1 MNKSNYMVTFDP
13 TSQRTKPAK
22 REFGAITNRMNVL
35 TGVTINDF
43 STLVGSKHQYTW
55 CGGKFEGGVNNSNWV
70 SQEVFGL
77 DFDND
82 TITVEEVYK
91 ILAEYN
97 IIPQV
102 WYSTLS
108 SSEKH
113 KKFRV
118 ILFLDIPITNLK
130 LHKQITL
137 GLCAMF
143 PDSDQ
148 SCKNAGRL
156 FLGGQQSHVT
166 AEEPIS
172 TQLLLNVVSPYII
185 TKYNSETRFISN
197 LSYLHNNTLIEEKS
211 NFLYNYNRNIH
222 NSSKSQLP
230 LLTTTIKGGNQASID
245 FKLARSKVKILD
257 EFLNGKWL
265 THPELFGLSTN
276 LIHIKGGRKLM
287 KETMEFYNEEGL
299 TEYTDNNFNILPYV
313 SKVGYPAIPIGQFS
327 KCPEDEGLYDI
338 VSAARTVRGQIKI
351 VAQKN
356 TISLTQAE
364 LAFKEKF
371 DDVIS
376 NGELGKVYLFS
387 LPTAIGKTEILT
399 SLENSIIA
407 SPTNDLKNEIATRM
421 KTQHVVSPDQI
432 IFEDDSLNVS
442 IMYYYSIGLPQK
454 AMEILY
460 NIVSNGLMNYS
471 TNDIQAAIDYIAKNE
486 TCKTADENIITTH
499 RRALFGDYKHDTLVF
514 DEDPLQSLLE
524 IKNVRISDFIKL
536 KTDNS
541 RLQNSISTIIETL
554 LSSEFQQVMQNPS
567 FTIDTEDLINLAVS
581 KDLNSNI
588 FDFISSAYF
597 LRDLND
603 ADLIHYV
610 VKRSLPETKKTII
623 MSATA
628 PIEIYQKMLGD
639 RLVVISLGEVEQI
652 GKIIQYT
659 KRSCSRNGLGQYIN
673 KISSEV
679 GELPVI
685 TFRSFKSNFSNS
697 VEEMHF
703 GNCSGYDTLKGK
715 DIAVVGTPHRNNI
728 EYYLTGKALGIDFE
742 IIQNGM
748 SMNEISYNGF
758 EFNFNCFNNE
768 ELRLIQLAL
777 IQSDLK
783 QSVGRART
791 LRTNAIVKVYSNFPL
806 RDADEFIY

>member
-1 MNKSNYMVTFDP
+1 MIKHNYMVTFDP

-22 REFGAITNRMNVL
+22 REFGTITNRMNVL

-55 CGGKFEGGVNNSNWV
+55 CGGTFDGIVNNYNWV
-70 SQEVFGL
+70 SQQVFGL
-77 DFDND
+77 DFDNN

-91 ILAEYN
+91 IFAEYN

-108 SSEKH
+108 NTEVH

-118 ILFLDIPITNLK
+118 MLFLDIPITNLK

-156 FLGGQQSHVT
+156 FLGGQKSYVT
-166 AEEPIS
+166 SEEPIE
-172 TQLLLNVVSPYII
+172 TQRILDVISPYII
-185 TKYNSETRFISN
+185 TKDNSRTRNITN
-197 LSYLHNNTLIEEKS
+197 LSYLRNNTLNGEKC
-211 NFLYNYNRNIH
+211 NFLYNYNRNIQ
-222 NSSKSQLP
+222 NSPKSQLLP
-230 LLTTTIKGGNQASID
+230 LTTTLKGESQESID
-245 FKLARSKVKILD
+245 FKIARSKVKILD

-265 THPELFGLSTN
+265 THPELFGLATN
-276 LIHIKGGRKLM
+276 LIHIKGGKKLM
-287 KETMEFYNEEGL
+287 KKTMEFYNEKGL

-313 SKVGYPAIPIGQFS
+313 SLVNYPATPIYQFS
-327 KCPEDEGLYDI
+327 KYPEDEGLYDI
-338 VSAARTVRGQIKI
+338 VSATRTVRGQIKI
-351 VAQKN
+351 VEEKKL
-356 TISLTQAE
+356 ISLNEAE
-364 LAFKEKF
+364 KTFKDKF
-371 DDVIS
+371 NDVIL
-376 NGELGKVYLFS
+376 NGEIGKVYLFS

-407 SPTNDLKNEIATRM
+407 SPTNELKNEIAARM
-421 KTQHVVSPDQI
+421 KTQHVISPDQI

-536 KTDNS
+536 KTDVS

-554 LSSEFQQVMQNPS
+554 LSSEFQQVIQNPS
-567 FTIDTEDLINLAVS
+567 FTIDTEDLIDLAVS

-628 PIEIYQKMLGD
+628 PVEIYQKMLGD
-639 RLVVISLGEVEQI
+639 RLVVITLGDIKQR

-659 KRSCSRNGLGQYIN
+659 KRSCSRNGLGQYIK

-685 TFRSFKSNFSNS
+685 TFKSFKSNFSNS

-758 EFNFNCFNNE
+758 EFKFNCFNNE

>member
-1 MNKSNYMVTFDP
+1 MNKFNYMVTFDP
-13 TSQRTKPAK
+13 TSQRLKPSK

-35 TGVTINDF
+35 TGVTINEF
-43 STLVGSKHQYTW
+43 STLVGSDHQYTW
-55 CGGKFEGGVNNSNWV
+55 CGGTFVGRVNNSNWV
-70 SQEVFGL
+70 SQQVYGL

-118 ILFLDIPITNLK
+118 ILFLDIPITNSDI
-130 LHKQITL
+130 HKQITL

-197 LSYLHNNTLIEEKS
+197 LSYLQNNTLIEEKS
-211 NFLYNYNRNIH
+211 NFLYKYNRNIH

-245 FKLARSKVKILD
+245 FKIARSKVKILD

-338 VSAARTVRGQIKI
+338 VSTTRTIRGQIKI
-351 VAQKN
+351 VQQKN

-364 LAFKEKF
+364 IAFKEKF

-376 NGELGKVYLFS
+376 NG
-387 LPTAIGKTEILT
+387 
-399 SLENSIIA
+399 
-407 SPTNDLKNEIATRM
+407 
-421 KTQHVVSPDQI
+421 
-432 IFEDDSLNVS
+432 
-442 IMYYYSIGLPQK
+442 
-454 AMEILY
+454 
-460 NIVSNGLMNYS
+460 
-471 TNDIQAAIDYIAKNE
+471 
-486 TCKTADENIITTH
+486 
-499 RRALFGDYKHDTLVF
+499 
-514 DEDPLQSLLE
+514 
-524 IKNVRISDFIKL
+524 
-536 KTDNS
+536 
-541 RLQNSISTIIETL
+541 
-554 LSSEFQQVMQNPS
+554 
-567 FTIDTEDLINLAVS
+567 
-581 KDLNSNI
+581 
-588 FDFISSAYF
+588 
-597 LRDLND
+597 
-603 ADLIHYV
+603 
-610 VKRSLPETKKTII
+610 
-623 MSATA
+623 
-628 PIEIYQKMLGD
+628 
-639 RLVVISLGEVEQI
+639 
-652 GKIIQYT
+652 
-659 KRSCSRNGLGQYIN
+659 
-673 KISSEV
+673 
-679 GELPVI
+679 
-685 TFRSFKSNFSNS
+685 
-697 VEEMHF
+697 
-703 GNCSGYDTLKGK
+703 
-715 DIAVVGTPHRNNI
+715 
-728 EYYLTGKALGIDFE
+728 
-742 IIQNGM
+742 
-748 SMNEISYNGF
+748 
-758 EFNFNCFNNE
+758 
-768 ELRLIQLAL
+768 
-777 IQSDLK
+777 
-783 QSVGRART
+783 
-791 LRTNAIVKVYSNFPL
+791 
-806 RDADEFIY
+806 

>member
-1 MNKSNYMVTFDP
+1 MVTFDP
-13 TSQRTKPAK
+13 TSQRLKPSK

-35 TGVTINDF
+35 TGVTINEF
-43 STLVGSKHQYTW
+43 STLVGSEHQYTW
-55 CGGKFEGGVNNSNWV
+55 CGGTFDGIVNNSNWV
-70 SQEVFGL
+70 SQQIFGL

-91 ILAEYN
+91 IFAEYN

-118 ILFLDIPITNLK
+118 ILFLDIPITNFDI
-130 LHKQITL
+130 HKQITL

-172 TQLLLNVVSPYII
+172 TQLLLNVISPYII

-197 LSYLHNNTLIEEKS
+197 LSYLQNNTLIEEKS
-211 NFLYNYNRNIH
+211 NFLYKYNRNIH

-230 LLTTTIKGGNQASID
+230 LLTTTIKGGDQASID
-245 FKLARSKVKILD
+245 FKIARSKVKILD

-299 TEYTDNNFNILPYV
+299 TEYTENNFNILPYV

-338 VSAARTVRGQIKI
+338 VSATRTVRGQIKI
-351 VAQKN
+351 VEEKN
-356 TISLTQAE
+356 MISLTEAE
-364 LAFKEKF
+364 IAFKNKF

-407 SPTNDLKNEIATRM
+407 SPTNDLKNEIAARM

-432 IFEDDSLNVS
+432 IFENDSLN
-442 IMYYYSIGLPQK
+442 ITMMYYYSIGLPQK
-454 AMEILY
+454 AMELVY
-460 NIVSNGLMNYS
+460 NVVSNGFIYS
-471 TNDIQAAIDYIAKNE
+471 SNDVQAAIDYIAKNE
-486 TCKTADENIITTH
+486 TCKTTDENIITTH

-524 IKNVRISDFIKL
+524 IKKVRISDFIKL

-541 RLQNSISTIIETL
+541 KLQNSISTIIETL
-554 LSSEFQQVMQNPS
+554 IASEFQQVMQKPS
-567 FTIDTEDLINLAVS
+567 FTIDTEDLIDLAIS

-588 FDFISSAYF
+588 FDFIGAAYF

-603 ADLIHYV
+603 VDLFHYV

-639 RLVVISLGEVEQI
+639 RLVVITLGDIKQK

-685 TFRSFKSNFSNS
+685 TFKSFKSNFSNS

>member
-1 MNKSNYMVTFDP
+1 MVTFDP
-13 TSQRTKPAK
+13 TSQRLKPSK

-35 TGVTINDF
+35 TGVTINEF
-43 STLVGSKHQYTW
+43 STLVGSEHQYTW
-55 CGGKFEGGVNNSNWV
+55 CGGTFVGRVNNSNWV
-70 SQEVFGL
+70 SQQVYGL

-118 ILFLDIPITNLK
+118 ILFLDIPITNSDI
-130 LHKQITL
+130 HKQITL

-197 LSYLHNNTLIEEKS
+197 LSYLQNNTLIEEKS
-211 NFLYNYNRNIH
+211 NFLYKYNRNIH

-245 FKLARSKVKILD
+245 FKIARSKVKILD

-327 KCPEDEGLYDI
+327 KFPEDEGLYDI
-338 VSAARTVRGQIKI
+338 VSAASTVRGQIKI

-356 TISLTQAE
+356 TISLTEAE
-364 LAFKEKF
+364 IAFKEKF

-407 SPTNDLKNEIATRM
+407 SPTNDLKNEIAARM

-432 IFEDDSLNVS
+432 IFEDDTLNVS

-536 KTDNS
+536 KTDNY
-541 RLQNSISTIIETL
+541 RLQNSISIIIETL

-567 FTIDTEDLINLAVS
+567 FTIDTEDLIDLAVS

-628 PIEIYQKMLGD
+628 PIEVYQKMLGD
-639 RLVVISLGEVEQI
+639 RLVVITLGDIKQK

-685 TFRSFKSNFSNS
+685 TFKSFKSNFSNS

>member
-1 MNKSNYMVTFDP
+1 MNKFNYMVTFDP
-13 TSQRTKPAK
+13 TSQRLKPSK

-35 TGVTINDF
+35 TGVTINEF
-43 STLVGSKHQYTW
+43 STLVGSDHQYTW
-55 CGGKFEGGVNNSNWV
+55 CGGTFDGIVNNSNWV
-70 SQEVFGL
+70 SQQIFGL

-118 ILFLDIPITNLK
+118 ILFLDIPITNSDI
-130 LHKQITL
+130 HKQITL

-172 TQLLLNVVSPYII
+172 TQLLLNVISPYII

-197 LSYLHNNTLIEEKS
+197 LSYLQNNTLIEEKS
-211 NFLYNYNRNIH
+211 NFLYKYNRNIH

-230 LLTTTIKGGNQASID
+230 LLTTTIKGGDQASID
-245 FKLARSKVKILD
+245 FKIARSKVKILD

-299 TEYTDNNFNILPYV
+299 TEYTENNFNILPYV

-338 VSAARTVRGQIKI
+338 VSATRTVRGQIKI
-351 VAQKN
+351 VEEKN
-356 TISLTQAE
+356 MISLTEAE
-364 LAFKEKF
+364 IAFKNKF

-407 SPTNDLKNEIATRM
+407 SPTNDLKNEIAARM

-432 IFEDDSLNVS
+432 IFENDSLN
-442 IMYYYSIGLPQK
+442 ITMMYYYSIGLPQK
-454 AMEILY
+454 AMELVY
-460 NIVSNGLMNYS
+460 NVVSNGFIYS
-471 TNDIQAAIDYIAKNE
+471 SNDVQAAIDYISKNE
-486 TCKTADENIITTH
+486 TCKTTDENIITTH
-499 RRALFGDYKHDTLVF
+499 RRALFCDYKHDTLVF

-541 RLQNSISTIIETL
+541 RLQNSISTITETL
-554 LSSEFQQVMQNPS
+554 LSSEFQQVIQKPS
-567 FTIDTEDLINLAVS
+567 FTIDTEDLIDLAIS

-588 FDFISSAYF
+588 FDFIGAAYF

-603 ADLIHYV
+603 VDLFHYV

-639 RLVVISLGEVEQI
+639 RLVVITLGDIKQK

-685 TFRSFKSNFSNS
+685 TFKSFKSNFSNS

>member
-1 MNKSNYMVTFDP
+1 MIKHNYMVTFDP

-22 REFGAITNRMNVL
+22 REFGTITNRMNVL

-55 CGGKFEGGVNNSNWV
+55 CGGTFDGIVNNYNWV
-70 SQEVFGL
+70 SQQVFGL
-77 DFDND
+77 DFDNN

-91 ILAEYN
+91 IFAEYN

-108 SSEKH
+108 NTEVH

-118 ILFLDIPITNLK
+118 MLFLDIPITNLK

-156 FLGGQQSHVT
+156 FLGGQKSYVT
-166 AEEPIS
+166 SEEPIE
-172 TQLLLNVVSPYII
+172 TQRILDVISPYII
-185 TKYNSETRFISN
+185 TKDNSRTRNITN
-197 LSYLHNNTLIEEKS
+197 LSYLRNNTLNGEKC
-211 NFLYNYNRNIH
+211 NFLYNYNRNIQ
-222 NSSKSQLP
+222 NSPKSQLLP
-230 LLTTTIKGGNQASID
+230 LTTTLKGESQESID
-245 FKLARSKVKILD
+245 FKIARSKVKILD

-265 THPELFGLSTN
+265 THPELFGLATN
-276 LIHIKGGRKLM
+276 LIHIKGGKKLM
-287 KETMEFYNEEGL
+287 KKTMEFYNEKGL

-313 SKVGYPAIPIGQFS
+313 SLVNYPATPIYQFS
-327 KCPEDEGLYDI
+327 KYPEDEGLYDI
-338 VSAARTVRGQIKI
+338 VSATRTVRGQIKI
-351 VAQKN
+351 VEEKKL
-356 TISLTQAE
+356 ISLNEAE
-364 LAFKEKF
+364 KTFKDKF
-371 DDVIS
+371 NDVIL
-376 NGELGKVYLFS
+376 NGEIGKVYLFS

-407 SPTNDLKNEIATRM
+407 SPTNELKNEIAARM

-454 AMEILY
+454 AMELLY
-460 NIVSNGLMNYS
+460 KVVSSPLMYS
-471 TNDIQAAIDYIAKNE
+471 PNDLQAATDYITKNE
-486 TCKTADENIITTH
+486 SCKTADENIITTH
-499 RRALFGDYKHDTLVF
+499 RRALFGDYAHDTLVF
-514 DEDPLQSLLE
+514 DEDPLQCLLE

-541 RLQNSISTIIETL
+541 KLQNAISTIIETL
-554 LSSEFQQVMQNPS
+554 ISSEFQQVLENPS
-567 FTIDTEDLINLAVS
+567 FTIDIEELIEIAIVE
-581 KDLNSNI
+581 DLNSNI
-588 FDFISSAYF
+588 FDFIGSAYF
-597 LRDLND
+597 LRDLRD

-628 PIEIYQKMLGD
+628 PVEIYRKMFGD
-639 RLVVISLGEVEQI
+639 RLVVISLGDVEQK

-659 KRSCSRNGLGQYIN
+659 KRSCSRNGLEYYFK
-673 KISSEV
+673 KIRDEV
-679 GELPVI
+679 GVLPLI
-685 TFRSFKSNFSNS
+685 TFKGFKPKFPSA

-715 DIAVVGTPHRNNI
+715 DIAVVGTPHRNNL

-742 IIQNGM
+742 ISEKVM
-748 SMNEISYNGF
+748 TMNEISFHGF
-758 EFNFNCFNNE
+758 EFNFNCFINP

-777 IQSDLK
+777 IQSDLI
-783 QSVGRART
+783 QAVGRART

>member
-1 MNKSNYMVTFDP
+1 MVTFDP

-55 CGGKFEGGVNNSNWV
+55 CGGKFDGIVNNYNWV
-70 SQEVFGL
+70 SQQVFGL
-77 DFDND
+77 DFDNN

-91 ILAEYN
+91 IFAEYN

-108 SSEKH
+108 NTEVH

-118 ILFLDIPITNLK
+118 MLFLDVPITNLK

-156 FLGGQQSHVT
+156 FLGGQKSYVT
-166 AEEPIS
+166 SEEPIE
-172 TQLLLNVVSPYII
+172 TQRILDVISPYII
-185 TKYNSETRFISN
+185 TKDNSRTRNITN
-197 LSYLHNNTLIEEKS
+197 LSYLRNNTLNGEKC
-211 NFLYNYNRNIH
+211 NFLYNYNRNIQ
-222 NSSKSQLP
+222 NSPKSQLLP
-230 LLTTTIKGGNQASID
+230 LTTTLKGESQESID
-245 FKLARSKVKILD
+245 FKIARSKVKILD

-265 THPELFGLSTN
+265 THPELFGLATN
-276 LIHIKGGRKLM
+276 LIHIKGGKKLM
-287 KETMEFYNEEGL
+287 KKTMEFYNEKGL

-313 SKVGYPAIPIGQFS
+313 SLVNYPATPIYQFS
-327 KCPEDEGLYDI
+327 KYPEDEGLYDI
-338 VSAARTVRGQIKI
+338 VSATRTVRGQIKI

-356 TISLTQAE
+356 TISLTEAE
-364 LAFKEKF
+364 IAFKEKF

-407 SPTNDLKNEIATRM
+407 SPTNELKNEIASRM
-421 KTQHVVSPDQI
+421 KTQHIVTPDQI

-536 KTDNS
+536 KTDIS

-554 LSSEFQQVMQNPS
+554 LSSEFQQVIQNPS
-567 FTIDTEDLINLAVS
+567 FTIDTEDLIDLAVS

-639 RLVVISLGEVEQI
+639 RLVVITLGDIKQK

-659 KRSCSRNGLGQYIN
+659 KRSCSRNGLGQYIK

-685 TFRSFKSNFSNS
+685 TFKSFKSNFSNS

-728 EYYLTGKALGIDFE
+728 EYYLTGRALGIDFE

>member
-1 MNKSNYMVTFDP
+1 MVTFDP

-22 REFGAITNRMNVL
+22 REFGTITNRMNVL

-55 CGGKFEGGVNNSNWV
+55 CGGTFDGIVNNYNWI
-70 SQEVFGL
+70 SQQVFGL
-77 DFDND
+77 DFDNN

-91 ILAEYN
+91 IFAEYN

-108 SSEKH
+108 NTEVH

-118 ILFLDIPITNLK
+118 MLFLDIPITNLK

-156 FLGGQQSHVT
+156 FLGGQKSYVT
-166 AEEPIS
+166 SEEPIE
-172 TQLLLNVVSPYII
+172 TQRILDVISPYII
-185 TKYNSETRFISN
+185 TKDNSRTRNITN
-197 LSYLHNNTLIEEKS
+197 LSYLRNNTLNGEKC
-211 NFLYNYNRNIH
+211 NFLYNYNRNIQ
-222 NSSKSQLP
+222 NSPKSQLLP
-230 LLTTTIKGGNQASID
+230 LTTNLEGGNQESID
-245 FKLARSKVKILD
+245 FKIARSKVKVLD

-265 THPELFGLSTN
+265 THPELFGLATN
-276 LIHIKGGRKLM
+276 LIHIKGGKKLM
-287 KETMEFYNEEGL
+287 KKTMELYNEKGL

-313 SKVGYPAIPIGQFS
+313 SLVNYPATPIYQFS
-327 KCPEDEGLYDI
+327 KYPEDEGLYDI
-338 VSAARTVRGQIKI
+338 VSATRTVRGQIKI
-351 VAQKN
+351 VEEKKL
-356 TISLTQAE
+356 ISLNEAE
-364 LAFKEKF
+364 KTFKEKF
-371 DDVIS
+371 NDVIL
-376 NGELGKVYLFS
+376 NGEIGKIYLFS

-399 SLENSIIA
+399 SLENTIIA
-407 SPTNDLKNEIATRM
+407 SPTNDLKNEIASRM
-421 KTQHVVSPDQI
+421 KTQHVVTPDQI
-432 IFEDDSLNVS
+432 IFENDSLNVS
-442 IMYYYSIGLPQK
+442 MMYYYSVGLPQK
-454 AMEILY
+454 ALELLY
-460 NIVSNGLMNYS
+460 KVVSSPLMYS
-471 TNDIQAAIDYIAKNE
+471 PNDLQAAADYITKNE
-486 TCKTADENIITTH
+486 SCKTADENIITTH
-499 RRALFGDYKHDTLVF
+499 RRALFGDYAHDTLVF
-514 DEDPLQSLLE
+514 DEDPLQCLLE

-541 RLQNSISTIIETL
+541 KLQNAISTIIETL
-554 LSSEFQQVMQNPS
+554 ISSEFQQVLENPS
-567 FTIDTEDLINLAVS
+567 FTIDIEELIEIAIVE
-581 KDLNSNI
+581 DLNSNI
-588 FDFISSAYF
+588 FDFIGSAYF
-597 LRDLND
+597 LRDSRD

-628 PIEIYQKMLGD
+628 PVEIYRKMFGD
-639 RLVVISLGEVEQI
+639 RLVVISLGDVEQK

-659 KRSCSRNGLGQYIN
+659 KRSCSRNGLEYYFK
-673 KISSEV
+673 KIRDEV
-679 GELPVI
+679 GVLPLI
-685 TFRSFKSNFSNS
+685 TFKGFKPKFPSA

-715 DIAVVGTPHRNNI
+715 DIAVVGTPHRNNL

-742 IIQNGM
+742 ISEKVM
-748 SMNEISYNGF
+748 TMNEISFNGF
-758 EFNFNCFNNE
+758 EFNFNCFINP

-777 IQSDLK
+777 IQSDLI
-783 QSVGRART
+783 QAVGRART

>member
-1 MNKSNYMVTFDP
+1 MNKFNYMVTFDP
-13 TSQRTKPAK
+13 TSQRLKPSK

-35 TGVTINDF
+35 TGVTINEF
-43 STLVGSKHQYTW
+43 STLVGSDHQYTW
-55 CGGKFEGGVNNSNWV
+55 CGGTFVGRVNNSNWV
-70 SQEVFGL
+70 SQQVYGL

-118 ILFLDIPITNLK
+118 ILFLDIPITNSDI
-130 LHKQITL
+130 HKQITL

-172 TQLLLNVVSPYII
+172 TQLLLNVISPYII

-197 LSYLHNNTLIEEKS
+197 LSYLQNNTLIEEKS
-211 NFLYNYNRNIH
+211 NFLYKYNRNIH

-230 LLTTTIKGGNQASID
+230 LLTTTIKGGDQASID
-245 FKLARSKVKILD
+245 FKIARSKVKILD

-338 VSAARTVRGQIKI
+338 VSATRTVRGQIKI
-351 VAQKN
+351 VEEKN
-356 TISLTQAE
+356 MISLTEAE
-364 LAFKEKF
+364 IAFKNKF

-407 SPTNDLKNEIATRM
+407 SPTNDLKNEIAARM

-432 IFEDDSLNVS
+432 IFENDSLN
-442 IMYYYSIGLPQK
+442 ITMMYYYSIGLPQK
-454 AMEILY
+454 AMELVY
-460 NIVSNGLMNYS
+460 NVVSNGFIYS
-471 TNDIQAAIDYIAKNE
+471 SNDVQAAIDYISKNE
-486 TCKTADENIITTH
+486 TCKTTDENIITTH

-541 RLQNSISTIIETL
+541 RLQNSISTITETL
-554 LSSEFQQVMQNPS
+554 LSSEFQQVIQKPS
-567 FTIDTEDLINLAVS
+567 FTIDTEDLIDLAIS

-588 FDFISSAYF
+588 FDFIGAAYF

-603 ADLIHYV
+603 VDLFHYV

-639 RLVVISLGEVEQI
+639 RLVVITLGDIKQK

-685 TFRSFKSNFSNS
+685 TFKSFKSNFSNS

>member
-1 MNKSNYMVTFDP
+1 MNKFNYMVTFDP
-13 TSQRTKPAK
+13 TSQRLKPSK

-35 TGVTINDF
+35 TGVTINEF
-43 STLVGSKHQYTW
+43 STLVGSDHQYTW
-55 CGGKFEGGVNNSNWV
+55 CGGTFVGRVNNSNWV
-70 SQEVFGL
+70 SQQVYGL

-118 ILFLDIPITNLK
+118 ILFLDIPITNSDI
-130 LHKQITL
+130 HKQITL

-148 SCKNAGRL
+148 SCINASRL
-156 FLGGQQSHVT
+156 FLGGQHSNVT
-166 AEEPIS
+166 SEEPIS
-172 TQLLLNVVSPYII
+172 TQLLLDIISPYII
-185 TKYNSETRFISN
+185 TKDNSRTRNISK
-197 LSYLHNNTLIEEKS
+197 LSYLQNNTLVGENS
-211 NFLYNYNRNIH
+211 NFLYKYNRNIH
-222 NSSKSQLP
+222 YSPNSQLLP
-230 LLTTTIKGGNQASID
+230 LTTTIKGGGQELID
-245 FKLARSKVKILD
+245 FKMARSKVKILD

-265 THPELFGLSTN
+265 THPELFGLATN

-287 KETMEFYNEEGL
+287 KQTMEFYNEEGL
-299 TEYTDNNFNILPYV
+299 TEYTENNFNILPYISIV
-313 SKVGYPAIPIGQFS
+313 NYPATHIYKFS
-327 KCPEDEGLYDI
+327 KYPEDEGLYDI
-338 VSAARTVRGQIKI
+338 VSATRTVRGQIKI
-351 VAQKN
+351 VEHKN
-356 TISLTQAE
+356 TISLTEAE
-364 LAFKEKF
+364 IAFKEKF

-407 SPTNDLKNEIATRM
+407 SPTNDLKNEIAARM

-432 IFEDDSLNVS
+432 IFENDSLN
-442 IMYYYSIGLPQK
+442 ITMMYYYSIGLPQK
-454 AMEILY
+454 AMELVY
-460 NIVSNGLMNYS
+460 NVVSNGFIYS
-471 TNDIQAAIDYIAKNE
+471 SNDVQAAIDYISKNE
-486 TCKTADENIITTH
+486 TCKTTDENIITTH

-541 RLQNSISTIIETL
+541 RLQNSISTITETL
-554 LSSEFQQVMQNPS
+554 LSSEFQQVIQKPS
-567 FTIDTEDLINLAVS
+567 FTIDTEDLIDLAIS

-588 FDFISSAYF
+588 FDFIGAVYF

-639 RLVVISLGEVEQI
+639 RLVVITLGDIKQK

-685 TFRSFKSNFSNS
+685 TFKSFKSNFSNS

-703 GNCSGYDTLKGK
+703 GNCSGYDTLKGM

>member
-1 MNKSNYMVTFDP
+1 MNKFNYMVTFDP
-13 TSQRTKPAK
+13 TSQRLKPSK

-35 TGVTINDF
+35 TGVTINEF
-43 STLVGSKHQYTW
+43 STLVGSEHQYTW
-55 CGGKFEGGVNNSNWV
+55 CGGTFDGIVNNSNWV

-91 ILAEYN
+91 IFAEYN

-118 ILFLDIPITNLK
+118 ILFLDIPITNSDI
-130 LHKQITL
+130 HKQITL

-172 TQLLLNVVSPYII
+172 TQLLLNVISPYII

-197 LSYLHNNTLIEEKS
+197 LSYLQNNTLIEEKS
-211 NFLYNYNRNIH
+211 NFLYKYNRNIH

-245 FKLARSKVKILD
+245 FKIARSKVKILD

-276 LIHIKGGRKLM
+276 LIHIRGGRKLM

-299 TEYTDNNFNILPYV
+299 TEYTENNFNILPYV
-313 SKVGYPAIPIGQFS
+313 SKVGYPAIPIGKFS

-338 VSAARTVRGQIKI
+338 VSATRTVRGQIKI
-351 VAQKN
+351 VEEKN
-356 TISLTQAE
+356 MISLTEAE
-364 LAFKEKF
+364 IAFKNKF

-376 NGELGKVYLFS
+376 NGELGKVYLFL

-407 SPTNDLKNEIATRM
+407 SPTNDLKNEIAARM

-432 IFEDDSLNVS
+432 IFENDSLN
-442 IMYYYSIGLPQK
+442 ITMMYYYSIGLPQK
-454 AMEILY
+454 AMELVY
-460 NIVSNGLMNYS
+460 NVVSNGFIYS
-471 TNDIQAAIDYIAKNE
+471 SNDVQAAIDYISKNE
-486 TCKTADENIITTH
+486 TCKTTDENIITTH
-499 RRALFGDYKHDTLVF
+499 RRALFCDYKHDTLVF

-524 IKNVRISDFIKL
+524 IKKVRISDFIKL

-541 RLQNSISTIIETL
+541 KLQNSISTIIETL
-554 LSSEFQQVMQNPS
+554 IASEFNQVIQNPS
-567 FTIDTEDLINLAVS
+567 FTIDTEELIDAAIS
-581 KDLNSNI
+581 KNLNSNI
-588 FDFISSAYF
+588 FDFIGSAYF
-597 LRDLND
+597 LRDIKD

-610 VKRSLPETKKTII
+610 VKRSLPESKRIII

-639 RLVVISLGEVEQI
+639 RLVVITLGDVQQK

-659 KRSCSRNGLGQYIN
+659 KRSCSRNGLESQFEI
-673 KISSEV
+673 IRDEI

-685 TFRSFKSNFSNS
+685 TFKGFKSRFPNA
-697 VEEMHF
+697 VKEMHF
-703 GNCSGYDTLKGK
+703 GNCSGYDTQKGK
-715 DIAVVGTPHRNNI
+715 DIAVVGTPHRNNL

-742 IIQNGM
+742 INEKAM
-748 SMNEISYNGF
+748 SFNEISFNGF
-758 EFNFNCFNNE
+758 EFNFNCFINL
-768 ELRLIQLAL
+768 ELRPIQLAL
-777 IQSDLK
+777 IQSDLI
-783 QSVGRART
+783 QAVGRART

>member
-1 MNKSNYMVTFDP
+1 MVTFDP

-22 REFGAITNRMNVL
+22 REFGTITNRMNVL

-55 CGGKFEGGVNNSNWV
+55 CGGTFDGIVNNYNWV
-70 SQEVFGL
+70 SQQVFGL
-77 DFDND
+77 DFDNN

-91 ILAEYN
+91 IFAEYN

-108 SSEKH
+108 NTEVH

-118 ILFLDIPITNLK
+118 MLFLDIPITNLK

-156 FLGGQQSHVT
+156 FLGGQKSYVT
-166 AEEPIS
+166 SEEPIE
-172 TQLLLNVVSPYII
+172 TQRILDVISPYII
-185 TKYNSETRFISN
+185 TKDNSRTRNITN
-197 LSYLHNNTLIEEKS
+197 LSYLRNNTLNGEKC
-211 NFLYNYNRNIH
+211 NFLYNYNRNIQ
-222 NSSKSQLP
+222 NSPKSQLLP
-230 LLTTTIKGGNQASID
+230 LTTTLKGESQESID
-245 FKLARSKVKILD
+245 FKIARSKVKILD

-265 THPELFGLSTN
+265 THPELFGLATN
-276 LIHIKGGRKLM
+276 LIHIKGGKKLM
-287 KETMEFYNEEGL
+287 KKTMEFYNEKGL

-313 SKVGYPAIPIGQFS
+313 SLVNYPATPIYQFS
-327 KCPEDEGLYDI
+327 KYPEDEGLYDI
-338 VSAARTVRGQIKI
+338 VSATRTVRGQIKI
-351 VAQKN
+351 VEEKKL
-356 TISLTQAE
+356 ISLNEAE
-364 LAFKEKF
+364 KTFKDKF
-371 DDVIS
+371 NDVIL
-376 NGELGKVYLFS
+376 NGEIGKVYLFS

-407 SPTNDLKNEIATRM
+407 SPTNELKNEIAARM
-421 KTQHVVSPDQI
+421 KTQHVISPDQI

-536 KTDNS
+536 KTDVS

-554 LSSEFQQVMQNPS
+554 LSSEFQQVIQNPS
-567 FTIDTEDLINLAVS
+567 FTIDTEDLIDLAVS

-628 PIEIYQKMLGD
+628 PVEIYQKMLGD
-639 RLVVISLGEVEQI
+639 RLVVITLGDIKQR

-659 KRSCSRNGLGQYIN
+659 KRSCSRNGLGQYIK

-685 TFRSFKSNFSNS
+685 TFKSFKSNFSNS

>member
-1 MNKSNYMVTFDP
+1 MVTFDP

-22 REFGAITNRMNVL
+22 REFGTITNRMNVL

-55 CGGKFEGGVNNSNWV
+55 CGGTFDGIVNNYNWI
-70 SQEVFGL
+70 SQQVFGL
-77 DFDND
+77 DFDNN

-91 ILAEYN
+91 IFAEYN

-108 SSEKH
+108 NTEVH

-118 ILFLDIPITNLK
+118 MLFLDIPITNLK

-156 FLGGQQSHVT
+156 FLGGQKSYVT
-166 AEEPIS
+166 SEEPIE
-172 TQLLLNVVSPYII
+172 TQRILDVISPYII
-185 TKYNSETRFISN
+185 TKDNSRTRNITN
-197 LSYLHNNTLIEEKS
+197 LSYLRNNTLNGEKC
-211 NFLYNYNRNIH
+211 NFLYNYNRNIQ
-222 NSSKSQLP
+222 NSPKSQLLP
-230 LLTTTIKGGNQASID
+230 LTTNLEGGNQESID
-245 FKLARSKVKILD
+245 FKIARSKVKVLD

-265 THPELFGLSTN
+265 THPELFGLATN
-276 LIHIKGGRKLM
+276 LIHIKGGKKLM
-287 KETMEFYNEEGL
+287 KKTMELYNEKGL

-313 SKVGYPAIPIGQFS
+313 SLVNYPATPIYQFS
-327 KCPEDEGLYDI
+327 KYPEDEGLYDI
-338 VSAARTVRGQIKI
+338 VSATRTVRGQIKI
-351 VAQKN
+351 VEEKKL
-356 TISLTQAE
+356 ISLNEAE
-364 LAFKEKF
+364 KTFKEKF
-371 DDVIS
+371 NDVIL
-376 NGELGKVYLFS
+376 NGEIGKIYLFS

-399 SLENSIIA
+399 SLENTIIA
-407 SPTNDLKNEIATRM
+407 SPTNDLKNEIASRM
-421 KTQHVVSPDQI
+421 KTQHVVTPDQI
-432 IFEDDSLNVS
+432 IFENDSLNVS
-442 IMYYYSIGLPQK
+442 MMYYYSVGLPQK
-454 AMEILY
+454 ALELLY
-460 NIVSNGLMNYS
+460 KVVSSPLMYS
-471 TNDIQAAIDYIAKNE
+471 PNDLQAAADYITKNE
-486 TCKTADENIITTH
+486 SCKTADENIITTH
-499 RRALFGDYKHDTLVF
+499 RRALFGDYAHDTLVF
-514 DEDPLQSLLE
+514 DEDPLQCLLE

-541 RLQNSISTIIETL
+541 KLQNAISTIIETL
-554 LSSEFQQVMQNPS
+554 ISSEFQQVLENPS
-567 FTIDTEDLINLAVS
+567 FTIDIEELIEIAIVE
-581 KDLNSNI
+581 DLNSNI
-588 FDFISSAYF
+588 FDFIGSAYF
-597 LRDLND
+597 LRDSRD

-628 PIEIYQKMLGD
+628 PVEIYRKMFGD
-639 RLVVISLGEVEQI
+639 RLVVISLGDVEQK

-659 KRSCSRNGLGQYIN
+659 KRSCSRNGLEYYFK
-673 KISSEV
+673 KIRDEV
-679 GELPVI
+679 GVLPLI
-685 TFRSFKSNFSNS
+685 TFKGFKPKFPSA

-715 DIAVVGTPHRNNI
+715 DIAVVGTPHRNNL

-742 IIQNGM
+742 ISEKVM
-748 SMNEISYNGF
+748 TMNEISFNGF
-758 EFNFNCFNNE
+758 EFNFNCFINP
-768 ELRLIQLAL
+768 ELRLIQLSL
-777 IQSDLK
+777 IQSDLI
-783 QSVGRART
+783 QAVGRART

>member
-1 MNKSNYMVTFDP
+1 MVTFDP

-22 REFGAITNRMNVL
+22 REFGTITNRMNVL

-55 CGGKFEGGVNNSNWV
+55 CGGTFDGIVNNYNWV
-70 SQEVFGL
+70 SQQVFGL
-77 DFDND
+77 DFDNN

-91 ILAEYN
+91 IFAEYN

-108 SSEKH
+108 NTEVH

-118 ILFLDIPITNLK
+118 MLFLDIPITNLK

-156 FLGGQQSHVT
+156 FLGGQKSYVT
-166 AEEPIS
+166 SEEPIK
-172 TQLLLNVVSPYII
+172 TQRILDVISPYII
-185 TKYNSETRFISN
+185 TKDNSRTRNITN
-197 LSYLHNNTLIEEKS
+197 LSYLRNNTLNGEKC
-211 NFLYNYNRNIH
+211 NFLYNYNRNIQ
-222 NSSKSQLP
+222 NSPKSQLLP
-230 LLTTTIKGGNQASID
+230 LTTTLKGESQESID
-245 FKLARSKVKILD
+245 FKIARSKVKILD

-265 THPELFGLSTN
+265 THPELFGLATN
-276 LIHIKGGRKLM
+276 LIHIKGGKKLM
-287 KETMEFYNEEGL
+287 KKTMEFYNEKGL

-313 SKVGYPAIPIGQFS
+313 SLVNYPATPIYQFS
-327 KCPEDEGLYDI
+327 KYPEDEGLYDI
-338 VSAARTVRGQIKI
+338 VSATRTVRGQIKI
-351 VAQKN
+351 VEEKKL
-356 TISLTQAE
+356 ISLNEAE
-364 LAFKEKF
+364 KTFKDKF
-371 DDVIS
+371 NDVIL
-376 NGELGKVYLFS
+376 NGEIGKVYLFS

-407 SPTNDLKNEIATRM
+407 SPTNELKNEIAARM

-454 AMEILY
+454 AMELLY
-460 NIVSNGLMNYS
+460 KVVSSPLMYS
-471 TNDIQAAIDYIAKNE
+471 PNDLQAATDYITKNE
-486 TCKTADENIITTH
+486 SCKTADENIITTH
-499 RRALFGDYKHDTLVF
+499 RRALFGDYAHDTLVF
-514 DEDPLQSLLE
+514 DEDPLQCLLE

-536 KTDNS
+536 KTENS
-541 RLQNSISTIIETL
+541 KLQNAISTIIETL
-554 LSSEFQQVMQNPS
+554 ISSEFQQVLENPS
-567 FTIDTEDLINLAVS
+567 FTIDIEELIEIAIVE
-581 KDLNSNI
+581 DLNSNI
-588 FDFISSAYF
+588 FDFIGSAYF
-597 LRDLND
+597 LRDLRD

-628 PIEIYQKMLGD
+628 PVEIYQKMFGD
-639 RLVVISLGEVEQI
+639 RLVVISLGDVEQK

-659 KRSCSRNGLGQYIN
+659 KRSCSRNGLEYYFK
-673 KISSEV
+673 KIRDEV
-679 GELPVI
+679 GVLPLI
-685 TFRSFKSNFSNS
+685 TFKGFKPKFPSA

-715 DIAVVGTPHRNNI
+715 DIAVVGTPHRNNL

-742 IIQNGM
+742 ISEKVM
-748 SMNEISYNGF
+748 TMNEISFNGF
-758 EFNFNCFNNE
+758 EFNFNCFINP

-777 IQSDLK
+777 IQSDLI
-783 QSVGRART
+783 QAVGRART